1 METPI
6 YVNGATSTS
15 GKSVS
20 LKRVINHKKDLQKE
34 ISDLEK
40 LQKTLL
46 QQRKDLEY
54 INENIKGWAES
65 FDTIERNTQGVPFVR
80 NVKEI
85 CASIENLLNDIH
97 GDFYFRMQNLIT
109 ADVPCFQQVYEALE
123 LLKKQVSKIIRDD
136 AAYKASFIEE
146 IRQILGRLT
155 GITDTMMY
163 LYMCCQGIRPLNARR
178 MKNASSL
185 NENYRVENN
194 FPEGDKYLCFKVFYM
209 QRILTFC
216 STPFFEDQESFAFP
230 SQARDMTNV
239 ASDGIQE
246 LTTRT
251 EKLSITSINKSTK
264 LFKAQ
269 MRELDKQYD
278 TMQQQLEDLHFILDV
293 ILKWDE
299 DFKKVVRFSQGVPH
313 MRSTKEI
320 CANIKT
326 AMIPSSEF
334 DRTVQ
339 ILIREGVPCFTRVT
353 GLFDKL
359 KSRLDERSPN
369 AKVSEEIRQ
378 LLGELIGTL
387 CTIMNFF
394 YDQEA

>member
-155 GITDTMMY
+155 GITDTMLEIYFEQWIWKKITTRMFDVY
-163 LYMCCQGIRPLNARR
+163 WGKKNQFNLEASIAVSSDFIFVCKCFGLRICFENSFMQEVLVHVLSRYKTIERQVNTKKLLPIYSNKRKKSSNARKG
-178 MKNASSL
+178 MCYTSSL
-185 NENYRVENN
+185 DVVHLEWIKISDSET
-194 FPEGDKYLCFKVFYM
+194 VFWVNGVSVA
-209 QRILTFC
+209 FC
-216 STPFFEDQESFAFP
+216 SFIFVFTADEW
-230 SQARDMTNV
+230 RTHLL
-239 ASDGIQE
+239 
-246 LTTRT
+246 LTRII
-251 EKLSITSINKSTK
+251 E
-264 LFKAQ
+264 
-269 MRELDKQYD
+269 
-278 TMQQQLEDLHFILDV
+278 
-293 ILKWDE
+293 
-299 DFKKVVRFSQGVPH
+299 
-313 MRSTKEI
+313 
-320 CANIKT
+320 
-326 AMIPSSEF
+326 
-334 DRTVQ
+334 
-339 ILIREGVPCFTRVT
+339 
-353 GLFDKL
+353 
-359 KSRLDERSPN
+359 
-369 AKVSEEIRQ
+369 
-378 LLGELIGTL
+378 
-387 CTIMNFF
+387 
-394 YDQEA
+394 

>member
-1 METPI
+1 
-6 YVNGATSTS
+6 
-15 GKSVS
+15 
-20 LKRVINHKKDLQKE
+20 
-34 ISDLEK
+34 
-40 LQKTLL
+40 
-46 QQRKDLEY
+46 
-54 INENIKGWAES
+54 
-65 FDTIERNTQGVPFVR
+65 
-80 NVKEI
+80 
-85 CASIENLLNDIH
+85 
-97 GDFYFRMQNLIT
+97 
-109 ADVPCFQQVYEALE
+109 
-123 LLKKQVSKIIRDD
+123 
-136 AAYKASFIEE
+136 
-146 IRQILGRLT
+146 
-155 GITDTMMY
+155 
-163 LYMCCQGIRPLNARR
+163 
-178 MKNASSL
+178 
-185 NENYRVENN
+185 
-194 FPEGDKYLCFKVFYM
+194 
-209 QRILTFC
+209 
-216 STPFFEDQESFAFP
+216 
-230 SQARDMTNV
+230 MTNV

-269 MRELDKQYD
+269 MRALDKQYD

>member
-1 METPI
+1 
-6 YVNGATSTS
+6 
-15 GKSVS
+15 
-20 LKRVINHKKDLQKE
+20 
-34 ISDLEK
+34 
-40 LQKTLL
+40 
-46 QQRKDLEY
+46 
-54 INENIKGWAES
+54 
-65 FDTIERNTQGVPFVR
+65 
-80 NVKEI
+80 
-85 CASIENLLNDIH
+85 
-97 GDFYFRMQNLIT
+97 
-109 ADVPCFQQVYEALE
+109 
-123 LLKKQVSKIIRDD
+123 
-136 AAYKASFIEE
+136 
-146 IRQILGRLT
+146 
-155 GITDTMMY
+155 
-163 LYMCCQGIRPLNARR
+163 
-178 MKNASSL
+178 
-185 NENYRVENN
+185 
-194 FPEGDKYLCFKVFYM
+194 
-209 QRILTFC
+209 
-216 STPFFEDQESFAFP
+216 
-230 SQARDMTNV
+230 MTNV

-339 ILIREGVPCFTRVT
+339 ILTREGVPCFTRVT

>member
-6 YVNGATSTS
+6 YVNGATSTT

-155 GITDTMMY
+155 GITDTMLEIY
-163 LYMCCQGIRPLNARR
+163 
-178 MKNASSL
+178 
-185 NENYRVENN
+185 
-194 FPEGDKYLCFKVFYM
+194 
-209 QRILTFC
+209 
-216 STPFFEDQESFAFP
+216 FEQ
-230 SQARDMTNV
+230 
-239 ASDGIQE
+239 
-246 LTTRT
+246 
-251 EKLSITSINKSTK
+251 
-264 LFKAQ
+264 
-269 MRELDKQYD
+269 
-278 TMQQQLEDLHFILDV
+278 
-293 ILKWDE
+293 
-299 DFKKVVRFSQGVPH
+299 
-313 MRSTKEI
+313 
-320 CANIKT
+320 
-326 AMIPSSEF
+326 
-334 DRTVQ
+334 
-339 ILIREGVPCFTRVT
+339 
-353 GLFDKL
+353 
-359 KSRLDERSPN
+359 
-369 AKVSEEIRQ
+369 
-378 LLGELIGTL
+378 
-387 CTIMNFF
+387 
-394 YDQEA
+394 